1 MDKATLDKLVKMM
14 SSENDSDAVMGLR
27 GMQGLLRVEGI
38 DFATALEFII
48 AHKEMLAQKT
58 PAAIETSA
66 PVKKAAALPVVEI
79 SGMPQCLSPRA
90 GHVEI
95 VVPGQTKGEVVALP
109 GAAATAGT
117 EIAAALKDALVAAAI
132 NKSRFKLKLQD
143 IKNERGEIHET
154 LLQAEYER
162 QGMVPVM
169 IWSNVRGEVA
179 ALATV
184 LRRAISA
191 SMPEL
196 AA

>member
-48 AHKEMLAQKT
+48 AHKEMFAEKT
-58 PAAIETSA
+58 PAAIEAGA
-66 PVKKAAALPVVEI
+66 PAEKAKLPAVEI

-95 VVPGQTKGEVVALP
+95 VVPGQTRGEVVALP
-109 GAAATAGT
+109 GAAAPACA

-143 IKNERGEIHET
+143 VKNERGEIRET
-154 LLQAEYER
+154 MLQAEYER